1 MSVQKHARTLEMSAE
16 VDIAAAIQK
25 LRGLYEELKR
35 EDNRGHMPF
44 GEATYNVGLLLA
56 EMLIYQVPPFSH
68 LIFPRYILCELVV
81 QEEDFVLYKILFP
94 PKEKNFTF
102 LSLS

>member
-25 LRGLYEELKR
+25 LRGLYEELKH
-35 EDNRGHMPF
+35 EDNRGNMPF

-68 LIFPRYILCELVV
+68 LIFPQYIICELVV
-81 QEEDFVLYKILFP
+81 QERILCSIKFCS
-94 PKEKNFTF
+94 PKEKNFAF